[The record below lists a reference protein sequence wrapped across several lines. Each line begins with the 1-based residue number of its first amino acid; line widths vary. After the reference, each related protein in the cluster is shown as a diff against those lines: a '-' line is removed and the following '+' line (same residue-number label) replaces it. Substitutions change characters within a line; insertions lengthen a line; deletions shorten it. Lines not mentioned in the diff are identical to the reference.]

1 MAWADGEDVMNRV
14 EALMKALWHAFSDHT
29 PAPGFHRMRYDDAMA
44 KYGSDK
50 PDLRIPGSV
59 SSESLSL
66 APQLTCPDPTYRS
79 HTSR

>member
-14 EALMKALWHAFSDHT
+14 EGLMKALWHAFSDHT

-59 SSESLSL
+59 SSDSLSL
-66 APQLTCPDPTYRS
+66 GLQLTCPDPTYRS